1 MKVTVENNV
10 EKFILESIK
19 TVCIGFDDN
28 TEVAL
33 REIVDYNIDL
43 DKIESSTIWLTNA
56 FTDVEIENHF
66 RGNKHNQIIY
76 VHIYARGVDN
86 ISGERLDVFYDIPC
100 DMVIRRLRINGDN
113 REVGTMFIELEGF
126 IR

>member
-28 TEVAL
+28 TEVTL
-33 REIVDYNIDL
+33 RAIVDYDIDL
-43 DKIESSTIWLTNA
+43 DKIESSTIGLTNA

-76 VHIYARGVDN
+76 IHIYARGVDN
-86 ISGERLDVFYDIPC
+86 LSGECLDVFYDIPC
-100 DMVIRRLRINGDN
+100 DMVIRRLRMNGDN

>member
-10 EKFILESIK
+10 EKFILESIA

-28 TEVAL
+28 TEVTL
-33 REIVDYNIDL
+33 REIMDYDIDL
-43 DKIESSTIWLTNA
+43 DKIESSTIGLTNA

-66 RGNKHNQIIY
+66 RGYKRNQIIY

-86 ISGERLDVFYDIPC
+86 LSGERLDVFYDIPC
-100 DMVIRRLRINGDN
+100 DMVIRKLRINGGN
-113 REVGTMFIELEGF
+113 REIGSMFIELEGF